1 VSTSAARAPAAACGH
16 EASSDRDHRTSA
28 GRRGAPLAPA
38 LAAAR
43 RGLDGGEPTLLT
55 GWGRTAPTLGSLFRP
70 ENAEGVAE
78 VVAGAG
84 ARGAIPR
91 GLGRSYGDAA
101 QNAGGRV
108 ISMLGVRGARS
119 FDLERGEIIVG
130 AGFSI
135 GELGALVIPFGWF
148 PPVLPGTSQVTIGG
162 AIAADVH
169 GKNHHVEGSFCNHVA
184 AFELL
189 TPAGERLTVTPE
201 GDPDAFA
208 ATAGG
213 MGMTGIVTEAT
224 VRLLPVETDRVRVD
238 TERASDLDD
247 LMRRMERD
255 DDHHYSVA
263 WVDCLARGR
272 RLGRSVL
279 MRAEHATRAEV
290 AEDGGGG
297 ALDFSPPRA
306 LSALPGV
313 PSGVLSTT
321 TLRAFNEAYFQRAP
335 RYERDRIETLN
346 SYFRPLDVVADW
358 NRLYGARGLLQY
370 QLVVPFGAE
379 RTLRTVV
386 ERLASE
392 RAPAFLAVL
401 KRFGRERGMLSFPM
415 PGWTLTMD
423 LPAGRAGL
431 APFLD
436 ELDELVVA
444 AGGRLYLAK
453 DSRLRPELLERM
465 YPELP
470 RWRELQARLDP
481 RGVLRSDLARRVGL
495 LDAAPAETE
504 R

>member
-1 VSTSAARAPAAACGH
+1 MSTSAARASATAPGH
-16 EASSDRDHRTSA
+16 DASGNGG
-28 GRRGAPLAPA
+28 GRSGGEPGAPLAATPPA
-38 LAAAR
+38 YRVGVDA
-43 RGLDGGEPTLLT
+43 GEPTLLT
-55 GWGRTAPTLGSLFRP
+55 GWGRTAPTLASLFRP
-70 ENAEGVAE
+70 DDADAVTE
-78 VVAGAG
+78 VMAGASAG
-84 ARGAIPR
+84 GAIPR

-108 ISMLGVRGARS
+108 ISMLGVRAVRS
-119 FDLERGEIIVG
+119 FDLERGEITVG
-130 AGFSI
+130 AGLSI

-169 GKNHHVEGSFCNHVA
+169 GKNHHVEGSFCDHVA
-184 AFELL
+184 AFVLL

-201 GDPDAFA
+201 EDPDAFA

-213 MGMTGIVTEAT
+213 MGMTGVVTEVT

-238 TERASDLDD
+238 TERAHDLDD

-255 DDHHYSVA
+255 DDYHYSVA

-279 MRAEHATRAEV
+279 MRAEHASRAEV
-290 AEDGGGG
+290 AEGGGGG
-297 ALDFSPPRA
+297 ALNFSPPRA
-306 LSALPGV
+306 LSAPPGV
-313 PSGVLSTT
+313 PSGILSTA
-321 TLRAFNEAYFQRAP
+321 TLRAFNEAYLRRAP
-335 RYERDRIETLN
+335 RLERGRIETLN
-346 SYFRPLDVVADW
+346 SYFRPLDGVSDW

-379 RTLRTVV
+379 QTLRTVV

-392 RAPAFLAVL
+392 RTPAFLAVL
-401 KRFGRERGMLSFPM
+401 KRFGRGRGMLSFPM

-423 LPAGRAGL
+423 LPAGRVGL

-436 ELDELVVA
+436 ELDEEVVA

-453 DSRLRPELLERM
+453 DSRLRPELLDPM

-495 LDAAPAETE
+495 LEAGPAGT
-504 R
+504 RR